1 MEVQI
6 RKATAADIPAL
17 LTPVAQAFAQE
28 PLTIWLLGD
37 GPAGLRRGERSAA
50 VEFEMASHYDLMFT
64 TTGLQGA
71 ALWYP
76 PGVRRAFWQELTFI
90 WRFIGIVPLTRNVGA
105 QIKLLSQI
113 ERARPKTP
121 YYYLRLLAVAP
132 AWQGRGIGTA
142 LLRPILDIC
151 DAQGVPAYLET
162 DFEPNLRFYERHGFS
177 VKETIPIPPAGLR
190 MWTMWREAGT
200 SRVKK

>member
-1 MEVQI
+1 
-6 RKATAADIPAL
+6 
-17 LTPVAQAFAQE
+17 
-28 PLTIWLLGD
+28 
-37 GPAGLRRGERSAA
+37 
-50 VEFEMASHYDLMFT
+50 
-64 TTGLQGA
+64 
-71 ALWYP
+71 
-76 PGVRRAFWQELTFI
+76 
-90 WRFIGIVPLTRNVGA
+90 VGA